1 MPNRN
6 CIAATAV
13 AALAGAVA
21 LAMSGDPAAAQER
34 DAGGVEMCYGIAK
47 AGENDCGNAA
57 GTHTCA
63 GQSLVDYDGGEWKLV
78 PAGTCLRKGGKP
90 RPFQGVGSS
99 DD

>member
-1 MPNRN
+1 MLNRTN
-6 CIAATAV
+6 IAATAA

-21 LAMSGDPAAAQER
+21 LAMSGAPAAAQER
-34 DAGGVEMCYGIAK
+34 DAGGVEMCYGVAK

-78 PAGTCLRKGGKP
+78 PAGTCLRKGGKTQ
-90 RPFQGVGSS
+90 PFQGVGSPEA
-99 DD
+99 